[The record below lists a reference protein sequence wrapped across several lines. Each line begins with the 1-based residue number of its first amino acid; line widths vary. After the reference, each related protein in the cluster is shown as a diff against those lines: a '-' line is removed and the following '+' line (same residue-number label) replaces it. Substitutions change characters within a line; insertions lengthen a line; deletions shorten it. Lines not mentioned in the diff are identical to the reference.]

1 MGMRAG
7 RSWVERE
14 SSTSRRSSFL
24 MSGRSGER
32 VGAEVAADD
41 VVSSDRSVLDRT
53 MHVGVGQAV
62 ALGCRDPGVE
72 DLVAR
77 PDGDDDRVAAVGWCE
92 DEFGAD
98 AVLLSH
104 GAVLFDPC
112 EVARAFVVW
121 DIDGAPADDH

>member
-7 RSWVERE
+7 RFWGERG

-24 MSGRSGER
+24 VCCRDGER

-53 MHVGVGQAV
+53 VHVGVGQAV
-62 ALGCRDPGVE
+62 ALGGRDPRVE
-72 DLVAR
+72 DLVAW
-77 PDGDDDRVAAVGWCE
+77 PDGDDDGVATVRRFE
-92 DEFGAD
+92 HKFGAD
-98 AVLLSH
+98 AVLLSYR
-104 GAVLFDPC
+104 AVLLDPC

-121 DIDGAPADDH
+121 DVDGAPADDH